1 MLELTIDNKVYEF
14 NFGMGFMR
22 EINKSQK
29 TPIEGWKNVE
39 KNVGL
44 QYNIAGIIDGD
55 VEALSEVLDAANK
68 GRDPR
73 ITRKQIDEYIDS
85 EDTDIDGLFE
95 KVLDFLKL
103 SNATRKV
110 TMNLLE
116 MVEKQKAEAANS

>member
-1 MLELTIDNKVYEF
+1 
-14 NFGMGFMR
+14 MGFMR